1 MYVTWGF
8 LVFFQ
13 VFSGRYLRFLYK
25 IRMWMHRIIGAI
37 VLIVTVFFA
46 TYIWLNF
53 YTLSVAGIGRYHK
66 PLGTLIFIWIFVQV
80 AGGVLNRIV
89 MRRLK
94 AKRYMGIYLFCSK

>member
-25 IRMWMHRIIGAI
+25 VRMWMHRIIGAI
-37 VLIVTVFFA
+37 VIIVTVFFA
-46 TYIWLNF
+46 MYIWLNY
-53 YTLSVAGIGRYHK
+53 YTLSVDGIGKYHK
-66 PLGTLIFIWIFVQV
+66 PLGTLLFIWIIVQV
-80 AGGVLNRIV
+80 GGGVLNRIV

-94 AKRYMGIYLFCSK
+94 VRKNMGIYLFSVK